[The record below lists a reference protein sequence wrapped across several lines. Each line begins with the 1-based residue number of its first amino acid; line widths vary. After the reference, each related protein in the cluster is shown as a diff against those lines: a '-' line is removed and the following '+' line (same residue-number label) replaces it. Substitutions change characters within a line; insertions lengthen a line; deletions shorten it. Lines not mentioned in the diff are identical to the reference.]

1 MIGRNVGGRGVMT
14 GSPGRELSKEE
25 LRRTLAKSS
34 LVAATLAGLLYL
46 ILPGPA
52 FFIFLV
58 MLGPVAVWLAH
69 PPSDGMSFVTGA
81 AASGGAAVALF
92 AFRLVTGV
100 LALLIALALSGVA
113 LPEEA
118 EPSNLELAAV
128 MVRDA
133 MSAWSGGSPSVLDF
147 LAAIV
152 GSAIGGGATALIA
165 RILSEMIPAPRS

>member
-1 MIGRNVGGRGVMT
+1 MMA
-14 GSPGRELSKEE
+14 GSPRRGLPKEE
-25 LRRTLAKSS
+25 LRRTLARASV
-34 LVAATLAGLLYL
+34 VAATLAGLLYL
-46 ILPGPA
+46 LLPGPA

-100 LALLIALALSGVA
+100 LALLVALALGGVV
-113 LPEEA
+113 LPEET
-118 EPSNLELAAV
+118 EPSNLEHAAIL
-128 MVRDA
+128 VREA
-133 MSAWSGGSPSVLDF
+133 MAAWSAGAPSGPDF
-147 LAAIV
+147 LAAV
-152 GSAIGGGATALIA
+152 AGSAIGGGATALIA